1 LPEARRDGSR
11 SSVSQNHVRASVVVP
26 HVEAGKEET
35 VDQVHGAGPSGTTPA
50 ALTVARRV
58 V

>member
-1 LPEARRDGSR
+1 LPEARRDCSR
-11 SSVSQNHVRASVVVP
+11 SSVSQNHVRASLVAP

-35 VDQVHGAGPSGTTPA
+35 VDQVHGVGPSGTTPA
-50 ALTVARRV
+50 GLTVATRV

>member
-1 LPEARRDGSR
+1 M
-11 SSVSQNHVRASVVVP
+11 SQNHVRASVVVP

-50 ALTVARRV
+50 ALTVATRV

>member
-1 LPEARRDGSR
+1 M
-11 SSVSQNHVRASVVVP
+11 SQNHVRASLVAP

-35 VDQVHGAGPSGTTPA
+35 VDQVHGVGPSGTTPA
-50 ALTVARRV
+50 ALTVATRV